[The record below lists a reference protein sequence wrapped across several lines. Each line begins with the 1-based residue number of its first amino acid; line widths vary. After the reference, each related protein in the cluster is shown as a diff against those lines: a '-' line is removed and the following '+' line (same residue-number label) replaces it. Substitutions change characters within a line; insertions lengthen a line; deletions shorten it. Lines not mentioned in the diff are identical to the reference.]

1 MKTMKRFVAIFAMM
15 VMAFTVFAGAATM
28 AAYEGVMPFTED
40 NEYTG
45 VDGSSASGTWLA
57 FIDDWGNTNSI
68 AVNYAANDGNIIYV
82 AADGSGAVDSNLND
96 YSGDWNYIDVYSAPF
111 LTPIIETLGVENG
124 EIDYVWLDM
133 DRNFWMSIA
142 MGGDVLHIDNKRNVY
157 DSTFTHLTLEEAN
170 SKLSNMAQAS
180 PDVFIYTPEML
191 QANLN
196 ANRDN
201 IPDPN
206 GGGIFMKIVVVVAIV
221 AIVAGIVEFIR
232 KKNRPVAAEGAPMGE
247 QPINEKTG
255 TEKAAEAAAKAANM
269 ANDAAAKAT
278 DAAKT
283 AAFMAKEKANEFSK
297 AFKDAQA
304 RQRAEGKKFC
314 PHCGGAVDEDAKFCG
329 SCGADLQEDATK

>member
-1 MKTMKRFVAIFAMM
+1 MKRFAAIFAMM
-15 VMAFTVFAGAATM
+15 VMTFTVFAGAATM

-57 FIDDWGNTNSI
+57 FVDDWGNTNSI
-68 AVNYAANDGNIIYV
+68 AVNYAVNDTGHIIYV
-82 AADGSGAVDSNLND
+82 AADGSGAVDSNLVD
-96 YSGDWNYIDVYSAPF
+96 YFGNWDYIDVYSAPF

-157 DSTFTHLTLEEAN
+157 DNSFNHLTLEEVN
-170 SKLSNMAQAS
+170 SKFSNMAQAS
-180 PDVFIYTPEML
+180 QDVFIYTPEML

-206 GGGIFMKIVVVVAIV
+206 GGDIFMKIVVIVAIV
-221 AIVAGIVEFIR
+221 AIGAGIVEFIR
-232 KKNRPVAAEGAPMGE
+232 KKSRPAVTAAEGVPND
-247 QPINEKTG
+247 QSVNEKTG

-269 ANDAAAKAT
+269 ATDAAAKAT

-329 SCGADLQEDATK
+329 SCGADLQEDTTK